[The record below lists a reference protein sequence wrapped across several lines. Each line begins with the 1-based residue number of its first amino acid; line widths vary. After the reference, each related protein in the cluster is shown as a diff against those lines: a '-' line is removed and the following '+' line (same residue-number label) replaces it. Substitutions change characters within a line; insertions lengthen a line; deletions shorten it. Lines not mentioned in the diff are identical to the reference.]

1 MYDSA
6 QTNNALSRFGLG
18 GSKVA
23 YVNTAASK
31 YRNNNAFSAKKDEFK
46 VFHDIPNS
54 SLLLT
59 NYDPFYSPLLS
70 RLDAVFQQ
78 FNLGLPNDEKCR
90 EKLVRYIINF
100 FIFYSYKTFSFVCM
114 SLGVS
119 VLFQSC
125 QICSV

>member
-18 GSKVA
+18 GSKAA
-23 YVNTAASK
+23 YVNTPASK
-31 YRNNNAFSAKKDEFK
+31 YRNSNTFSAKKDEFK

-70 RLDAVFQQ
+70 RLDSVFQQ
-78 FNLGLPNDEKCR
+78 LNLGLSSDEKCR
-90 EKLVRYIINF
+90 EKLICLMYANPAKYAP
-100 FIFYSYKTFSFVCM
+100 YSN
-114 SLGVS
+114 LVS
-119 VLFQSC
+119 AQLSRLVF
-125 QICSV
+125 

>member
-78 FNLGLPNDEKCR
+78 FSLGLPSDEKCR
-90 EKLVRYIINF
+90 EKLVRNKKKSKQKKPF
-100 FIFYSYKTFSFVCM
+100 SYVYM
-114 SLGVS
+114 ILGVS
-119 VLFQSC
+119 ILFQSC
-125 QICSV
+125 QICSI

>member
-1 MYDSA
+1 MLNYLFVDSAHTNNFASQMYDSA

-23 YVNTAASK
+23 YVNTAATK

-78 FNLGLPNDEKCR
+78 FNLGLSSDEKCR
-90 EKLVRYIINF
+90 EKLVEFDNITYG
-100 FIFYSYKTFSFVCM
+100 FVE
-114 SLGVS
+114 L
-119 VLFQSC
+119 
-125 QICSV
+125 